1 MAAASRFAAACGA
14 LSQYVKEA
22 ADHRAQLAQP
32 APSPSPAVRP
42 LPLMPGAD
50 VTSRGEEPEADPASR
65 AAAAQLTIFYGGRVL
80 VLDDCP
86 ADKAAVLLRLA
97 VAAAAAAKAKPET
110 EPQVGARGDVLVAVA
125 DLPVARKAS
134 LQRFM
139 DKRKGRLAARDQP
152 YRRPDAAL
160 RDHLALAL

>member
-1 MAAASRFAAACGA
+1 
-14 LSQYVKEA
+14 
-22 ADHRAQLAQP
+22 
-32 APSPSPAVRP
+32 
-42 LPLMPGAD
+42 MPGAD
-50 VTSRGEEPEADPASR
+50 VASRGEEPEADPASR
-65 AAAAQLTIFYGGRVL
+65 DAAAQLTIFYGGRVL

-97 VAAAAAAKAKPET
+97 VAAAAKAKPET
-110 EPQVGARGDVLVAVA
+110 EPQVGAGGDVLVAVA

-152 YRRPDAAL
+152 YRRPDAAR

>member
-1 MAAASRFAAACGA
+1 MAAAAAATGATSRFAAACA
-14 LSQYVKEA
+14 AVSQYVKEA
-22 ADHRAQLAQP
+22 ADHRTQLERPAQ
-32 APSPSPAVRP
+32 AVRP

-50 VTSRGEEPEADPASR
+50 VSDEAEDPATR

-80 VLDDCP
+80 VLEDCP

-97 VAAAAAAKAKPET
+97 AASASKPET
-110 EPQVGARGDVLVAVA
+110 KPQLGACVAAA

-139 DKRKGRLAARDQP
+139 DKRKGRLASRAQP
-152 YRRPDAAL
+152 YRRPDAA
-160 RDHLALAL
+160 RHDHLALAL

>member
-22 ADHRAQLAQP
+22 ADHRTQLVRP

-110 EPQVGARGDVLVAVA
+110 EPQVGARGDVLVAAA

-152 YRRPDAAL
+152 YRRPDAAR